1 MKTMREIADS
11 IENPKMRALATELME
26 KLEGVRGAIQ
36 DKRKKGE
43 SVTET
48 ENASLKASVANYVKK
63 GLSVA
68 LVTAMLTTCLASC
81 EMGKNPEN
89 TTNNGVGGDD
99 TKIEEVETDYTKAK
113 LVVKEP
119 VTTSISAD
127 ECSLGALKAFDL
139 TDILTDSE
147 SFSELD
153 GLYKGLLSAEEYYD
167 KDNTT
172 AMLALCLW
180 KMADNNGDHRR
191 VMFVQKDEQVGWEHR
206 LISSE
211 TGLVLVSNDKS
222 GKTYLTGLVE
232 GSLRN
237 DLGLISDE
245 QIAVFKDLAT
255 EMNYIEI
262 VDYTRKNFFG
272 DMHEEILAG
281 HLGYEMY
288 IENKEVEGK
297 GILFAKAR
305 IQMQQLYLPGES
317 ERIMG
322 GYYKGV
328 DDYTIKQYTKSQNN
342 NQFE

>member
-1 MKTMREIADS
+1 MKTMREIVDS

-43 SVTET
+43 PVTET

-81 EMGKNPEN
+81 EMGKNPEK

-99 TKIEEVETDYTKAK
+99 TKIEEVETDYPKAK

-153 GLYKGLLSAEEYYD
+153 SLYKGLLSAEEYYD

-180 KMADNNGDHRR
+180 KMADNNDNHRR
-191 VMFVQKDEQVGWEHR
+191 VMFLQDDEQTGWSHE
-206 LISSE
+206 LVSSE
-211 TGLVLVSNDKS
+211 TGLLMVSNDKN
-222 GKTYLTGLVE
+222 GNGYLTGLVE

-245 QIAVFKDLAT
+245 QIAIFKDLAT
-255 EMNYIEI
+255 EMSYIEI

-272 DMHEEILAG
+272 DMYEEILAG
-281 HLGYEMY
+281 RLRYEMY

-297 GILFAKAR
+297 GIPFAKAR
-305 IQMQQLYLPGES
+305 IQMQQLFLPEGSVVIRGEYTNIS
-317 ERIMG
+317 DTTYKK
-322 GYYKGV
+322 YYAKE
-328 DDYTIKQYTKSQNN
+328 SQA
-342 NQFE
+342 E